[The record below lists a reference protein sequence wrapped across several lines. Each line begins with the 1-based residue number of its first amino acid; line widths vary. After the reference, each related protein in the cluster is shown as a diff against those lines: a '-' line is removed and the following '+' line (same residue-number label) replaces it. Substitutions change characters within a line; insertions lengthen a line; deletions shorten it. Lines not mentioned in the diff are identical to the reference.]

1 MSWNDRLLSVEELL
15 AVDDNPTGATLSE
28 KAKALLKQQTETWPM
43 LRGAVAAFDR
53 VEHKKF
59 SVKGSEVFTQFNPKR
74 IVSTGAKVDAA
85 TIQKRPCFLCV
96 ENLPA
101 EEKGISFGDDLVV
114 LCNPFPVLRDHLV
127 ISSRRHTPQTIDG
140 QIGTLLDLAKE
151 FGREWFVLY
160 NGPRCGASA
169 PDHLHFQACPRTGVP
184 LFADYWF
191 QLERERTKP
200 EYVVL
205 HNYRIKLMA
214 GGGGNREELIFWFNR
229 VIEYLSS
236 IVGAESEPMINLI
249 VTHQDGQWTIFI
261 MPRDKHRPECYYAE
275 GDAKLTISPAAI
287 DLAGVM
293 VVPEAEHFARI
304 TAEDIER
311 IYDEVTFDHD
321 LLIEWILKVNRDKE
335 LRY

>member
-15 AVDDNPTGATLSE
+15 VVDNNPTGATLSE
-28 KAKALLKQQTETWPM
+28 KAKALLKQQAETWPI
-43 LRGAVAAFDR
+43 LREAVAAADQ
-53 VEHKKF
+53 VEYKKF
-59 SVKGSEVFTQFNPKR
+59 SVKGSDVLAQFNPKR

-127 ISSRRHTPQTIDG
+127 ISSRRHTPQTIAG
-140 QIGTLLDLAKE
+140 NIGAMLDLSRD
-151 FGREWFVLY
+151 FGSEWFTLY

-184 LFADYWF
+184 LFADF
-191 QLERERTKP
+191 SLQTDRKRSKP
-200 EYVVL
+200 ESAGIYD
-205 HNYRIKLMA
+205 YRIKLMI
-214 GGGGNREELIFWFNR
+214 GCGGNREQMISWFNR
-229 VIEYLSS
+229 AIEHLSS
-236 IVGAESEPMINLI
+236 IVVAESEPMINLI
-249 VTHQDGQWTIFI
+249 VTYQQGQWTIFI
-261 MPRDKHRPECYYAE
+261 MPRGKHRPECYYAE

-293 VVPEAEHFARI
+293 VVPEPEHFARI

-311 IYDEVTFDHD
+311 IYDEVTFDRD
-321 LLIEWILKVNRDKE
+321 LLIEWILKVNSDKE
-335 LRY
+335 LEC